1 MLSLCLGLGSRGEE
15 IRAEL
20 AFITVFR
27 GAPRPAV
34 VLLGELAVP

>member
-1 MLSLCLGLGSRGEE
+1 MLSLRLGLGSREE

-27 GAPRPAV
+27 VAPRPAV